1 MILLLKF
8 FKRSV
13 ALFQLNFLE
22 IVLPDILEVL
32 GRSLVLILHFGEFKV
47 DAGMHGAGLLGNKEL
62 FLGETGSLLVHNEV
76 SIRVTQ
82 VCH

>member
-1 MILLLKF
+1 MVLLLKF

-13 ALFQLNFLE
+13 ALFQLDFLE

-47 DAGMHGAGLLGNKEL
+47 DSGMHGAGLLGNKEL
-62 FLGETGSLLVHNEV
+62 FLGETSSLLVHNEV

>member
-13 ALFQLNFLE
+13 ALFQLDFLE

-47 DAGMHGAGLLGNKEL
+47 DSGMHGAGLLGNKEL
-62 FLGETGSLLVHNEV
+62 FLGETSSLLVHNEV